1 MYPSMRLS
9 RIHNPR
15 ATVWSI
21 VLLVAAL
28 GMFGAWASQSARGST
43 APVEYANE
51 QPQAAPELPASDPL
65 AVG

>member
-28 GMFGAWASQSARGST
+28 GMFGAWASQHARGNT
-43 APVEYANE
+43 APIEYANE
-51 QPQAAPELPASDPL
+51 QPQAGPELPVSGSL